1 MFANGFTAENGLQIM
16 YISDQF
22 AGLHTHATITHG
34 HQVVVVLGQST
45 LQHTWHHVML
55 YISPAA
61 AIANIFI
68 ALQLII
74 GNSILFRE
82 VLPPI

>member
-1 MFANGFTAENGLQIM
+1 MVLD
-16 YISDQF
+16 ISDQF

-74 GNSILFRE
+74 GNSIFWE
-82 VLPPI
+82 VMPPI